1 MPFGNLG
8 FETGV
13 GGTPGAAAS
22 WFHEYGV
29 SVELWAPYA
38 GPDYIEAWE
47 SFEHWADGWTAALG
61 TVTAALYASALLVT
75 PLAFEAFEVG
85 WDNTVWITDLGATLA
100 AQYGAGLLVV
110 EAFEV
115 EWSNATWQTGL
126 GATTTAAYDTAPEAF
141 EDHEE
146 DWSNA
151 GWQVGIGA
159 TSHAVYDDG
168 GEIIEDFEE
177 VVAPISF
184 TVDPATGTLTAPA
197 HGLSNGTLVR
207 LATTGQ
213 LPGGM
218 SPALDYYV
226 VSSATNMLQLSRTVG
241 GAALTYSHQGGGT
254 QSLLVDPKKYWND
267 VISI

>member
-1 MPFGNLG
+1 MPFANLG

-13 GGTPGAAAS
+13 GGEPGSAAS

-38 GPDYIEAWE
+38 GPEYIEDHE
-47 SFEHWADGWTAALG
+47 SFEYWTTGWSTALG
-61 TVTAALYASALLVT
+61 SVSAALYAATFLVT
-75 PLAFEAFEVG
+75 PVAYEAFAVG
-85 WDNTVWITDLGATLA
+85 WETTPWLTDLGATA
-100 AQYGAGLLVV
+100 AAAYGVGLLAL

-115 EWSNATWQTGL
+115 EWSNDTWQTAL
-126 GATTTAAYDTAPEAF
+126 GATATASYDTSPENF

-151 GWQVGIGA
+151 SWQLGLGSTA
-159 TSHAVYDDG
+159 SAVYDNG
-168 GEIIEDFEE
+168 GEVYEDFEE
-177 VVAPISF
+177 VLAPIAFSL
-184 TVDPATGTLTAPA
+184 DPATGTLTAPA
-197 HGLSNGTLVR
+197 HGLTNGTLVR

-226 VSSATNMLQLSRTVG
+226 VTAAANTLQLSRTVG

-254 QSLLVDPKKYWND
+254 QTLLVDPTRYWND